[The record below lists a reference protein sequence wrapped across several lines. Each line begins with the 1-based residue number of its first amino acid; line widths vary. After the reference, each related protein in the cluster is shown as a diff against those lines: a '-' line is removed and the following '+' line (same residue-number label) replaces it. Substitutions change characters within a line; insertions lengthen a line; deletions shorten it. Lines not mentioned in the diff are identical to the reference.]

1 MQSKLKRGAF
11 AAVVHVVV
19 AAVVVAIVVVN
30 HSALNAAVVDA
41 AEAVV
46 GVGVNDGKLNDDV
59 VMNYSVLYAVVVQDF
74 TVVVVL

>member
-1 MQSKLKRGAF
+1 VQSKLKRGAF

-46 GVGVNDGKLNDDV
+46 GVGVNDGKLN
-59 VMNYSVLYAVVVQDF
+59 
-74 TVVVVL
+74 